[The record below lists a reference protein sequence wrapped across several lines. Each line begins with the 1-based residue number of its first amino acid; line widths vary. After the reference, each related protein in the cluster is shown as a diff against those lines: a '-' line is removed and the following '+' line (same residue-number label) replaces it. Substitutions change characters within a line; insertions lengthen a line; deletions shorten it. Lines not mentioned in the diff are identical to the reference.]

1 MYPILKIKQDKRKIN
16 ICKSYKLTKYM
27 NKDIYNLKRAC
38 KLNNKDKLLK
48 VNNKIHTENICKKV
62 LHQPDIQTLLIIKF
76 ISKVIYN
83 IVKSNESS
91 GNIVKSIFDI
101 NLYPNSLNQI
111 IVLSKNNNNTDVLTS
126 YISRIVSYTNISF
139 TILIHS
145 LILIDRFSKINFLSL
160 NSLNVF
166 LIIFCSIYTSI
177 KYNNDKIYK
186 LCDYSYIGLIDAKTL
201 INLESLFI
209 KVIDYN
215 IYCDNILYEDYLN
228 SLQDICL

>member
-1 MYPILKIKQDKRKIN
+1 
-16 ICKSYKLTKYM
+16 M

-38 KLNNKDKLLK
+38 KSNNKDKLLK

>member
-1 MYPILKIKQDKRKIN
+1 
-16 ICKSYKLTKYM
+16 M